1 MFCCQTQ
8 KFWERATER
17 MGHSEWTRDPRFL
30 KAQDRSD
37 NRAELQD
44 IMEAVLMT
52 ETVSFWMDKFG
63 GYVPAAPVYDI
74 AEALDNPYV
83 AEIDM
88 IYEAEHPLAENGKI
102 RLLSSPYK
110 FNGKRLKGGIAP
122 TLGVD
127 TKNMLKD

>member
-8 KFWERATER
+8 KFWERAAER
-17 MGHSEWTRDPRFL
+17 IGHSEWTRDSRFL
-30 KAQDRSD
+30 TAQDRSD
-37 NRAELQD
+37 NRAALQD

-52 ETVSFWMDKFG
+52 ETVAYWMDKFG

-83 AEIDM
+83 TEIDM
-88 IYEAEHPLAENGKI
+88 IYEAEHPLVKDGKI

-110 FNGKRLKGGIAP
+110 FNGERLKGGSAP
-122 TLGVD
+122 AFGAD
-127 TKNMLKD
+127 TKDMLKD